1 MMIIHHQAATD
12 MAGLA
17 QQTSS
22 SGQVRELAE
31 RINAAQGPEINQMRG
46 WLEEWGEPAPE
57 ESDMSGMAGHGT
69 KGGTEQQAAMSG
81 LQKLDGTAFDKRFLS
96 LMIAHHRAALAM
108 AAQQVD
114 GGHNAAGVELAKSI
128 IAAQQNEIAEMQT
141 LLGRLE

>member
-46 WLEEWGEPAPE
+46 WLEEWGEPAPD
-57 ESDMSGMAGHGT
+57 ESDMSGRAGHGT
-69 KGGTEQQAAMSG
+69 KGGT
-81 LQKLDGTAFDKRFLS
+81 
-96 LMIAHHRAALAM
+96 
-108 AAQQVD
+108 
-114 GGHNAAGVELAKSI
+114 
-128 IAAQQNEIAEMQT
+128 
-141 LLGRLE
+141 